1 MIGGASLSLEMENG
15 RCGGGGGDHGDA
27 RMSLDG
33 RRRPSAYF
41 APALLELWPAV
52 ASLFVIESLH
62 R

>member
-1 MIGGASLSLEMENG
+1 MKNPIKDLTIGGASLSLEMENG
-15 RCGGGGGDHGDA
+15 RCGGAGGGDHGDA

-33 RRRPSAYF
+33 RRSPSAYF
-41 APALLELWPAV
+41 